1 MIIVYNIQKYM
12 YIIMR
17 YISIQYFTCI
27 CKKKKVIYL
36 FSFSESRECLVV
48 FLFKNL
54 GFDRHG
60 NSLDLMT

>member
-1 MIIVYNIQKYM
+1 
-12 YIIMR
+12 MR